1 MDRQRILDE
10 GLLTP
15 YLLGTLDDKQYAEVT
30 EVLENDAD
38 LQEQYKLLEADFER
52 IAMENAIEPPPAVLT
67 GLKDKVEAEIDKP
80 VIPLAKQN
88 MNITVLRS
96 RLLVAASLAALFA
109 LGSFWFYSRWQN
121 TLGELEELQFQT
133 ADLQSRMNSL
143 EGSLTATTARYQSLT
158 NPDVIPKVL
167 EGNELSPDSRAVAYL
182 NPVSKEVVVNSKG
195 LAPLEADKTYQ
206 MWADVEGVMINM
218 GLVPTDEDW
227 VELTY
232 IDNAESLN
240 ITIEPAG
247 GNDHPTVENL
257 ISYVVL

>member
-1 MDRQRILDE
+1 MGRQRIIDE

-15 YLLGTLDDKQYAEVT
+15 YLLGTLDAKQHAEVSS
-30 EVLENDAD
+30 VLEGDKE
-38 LQEQYKLLEADFER
+38 LQEQYRLLEADFER
-52 IAMENAIEPPPAVLT
+52 LAMENAIEPPAEILT
-67 GLKDKVEAEIDKP
+67 GLKNQLESEDDSP
-80 VIPLAKQN
+80 VIPLSSQN
-88 MNITVLRS
+88 RSITYLRS

-109 LGSFWFYSRWQN
+109 LGAFWFYTRWQN
-121 TLGELEELQFQT
+121 TLGDLENLQVQT
-133 ADLQSRMNSL
+133 ADLQNRMNSL
-143 EGSLTATTARYQSLT
+143 EGSLTSTTERFQRIT
-158 NPDVIPKVL
+158 NPNVIPKVM
-167 EGNELSPDSRAVAYL
+167 EGNELSPESRAVAYL
-182 NPVSKEVVVNSKG
+182 NPVSKEVVVNPKG
-195 LAPLEADKTYQ
+195 LVPLEADKTYQ